1 MVKKSRVVKKYKTI
15 FKIIE
20 FRRLCRCSLTVNT
33 YCAPALKNTN

>member
-20 FRRLCRCSLTVNT
+20 FRRLCRCSLTVD